1 MWVTLDAP
9 ETLTAW
15 MWKPEMTRL
24 NGILKI
30 TCELERRQHQA
41 SASRLGVQQ
50 TGHTMEPPILVPQ
63 FLAVENEV
71 AVLPRHATL
80 GITSEF
86 VKNKET
92 KLKARR

>member
-15 MWKPEMTRL
+15 MWKPETTRL

-30 TCELERRQHQA
+30 TCELESRQRQA

-50 TGHTMEPPILVPQ
+50 TGHTMEPPVLIPQ
-63 FLAVENEV
+63 FLAVENKV
-71 AVLPRHATL
+71 AVA
-80 GITSEF
+80 
-86 VKNKET
+86 
-92 KLKARR
+92 